1 MPVTRI
7 GGGPSSP
14 RPAFSHGVW
23 IAFIV
28 LAVLL
33 AIALAAS
40 K

>member
-1 MPVTRI
+1 VPTIV
-7 GGGPSSP
+7 GAS
-14 RPAFSHGVW
+14 RPAFSHGLW
-23 IAFIV
+23 IAGIV

>member
-1 MPVTRI
+1 V
-7 GGGPSSP
+7 SVQNS

-23 IAFIV
+23 IAFLV

-33 AIALAAS
+33 VIASILP